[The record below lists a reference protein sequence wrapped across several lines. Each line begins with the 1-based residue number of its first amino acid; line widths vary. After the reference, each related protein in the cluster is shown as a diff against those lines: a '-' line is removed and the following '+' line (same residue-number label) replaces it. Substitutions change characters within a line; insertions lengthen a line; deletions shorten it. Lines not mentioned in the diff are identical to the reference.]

1 MTSEV
6 TGTTAPGSGRHS
18 APRRGLAIGCGGT
31 LGFAWTVAALASV
44 RDALDWDPR
53 EATAI
58 IGTSAGA
65 EFVTMLGR
73 GVGVDELVA
82 LQLGEPAARPA
93 LLAHTAS
100 APGRIPPLPSL
111 GIGTPRLLPRRQ
123 IPVLNRLSGNA
134 PPGSLGR

>member
-65 EFVTMLGR
+65 EFVTMLGS

-82 LQLGEPAARPA
+82 MQLGEPAARPE

-111 GIGTPRLLPRRQ
+111 GIGNPRLVTRRDL
-123 IPVLNRLSGNA
+123 PVLSG
-134 PPGSLGR
+134 